1 MGLHRLGVVRI
12 EFLHFDEPCAVV
24 LIWLENAVDEA
35 EVKMGMLIERGAEP
49 MDEGY
54 RTGSPHW
61 ACPRAVIAQ
70 VLLDGIEES
79 ATRCPRLIEQY
90 SHMDYRVDKSPQ

>member
-1 MGLHRLGVVRI
+1 
-12 EFLHFDEPCAVV
+12 
-24 LIWLENAVDEA
+24 
-35 EVKMGMLIERGAEP
+35 

>member
-1 MGLHRLGVVRI
+1 
-12 EFLHFDEPCAVV
+12 
-24 LIWLENAVDEA
+24 
-35 EVKMGMLIERGAEP
+35 

-70 VLLDGIEES
+70 VLLDGIEED
-79 ATRCPRLIEQY
+79 AQGAVEGFAVVLEVIA
-90 SHMDYRVDKSPQ
+90 